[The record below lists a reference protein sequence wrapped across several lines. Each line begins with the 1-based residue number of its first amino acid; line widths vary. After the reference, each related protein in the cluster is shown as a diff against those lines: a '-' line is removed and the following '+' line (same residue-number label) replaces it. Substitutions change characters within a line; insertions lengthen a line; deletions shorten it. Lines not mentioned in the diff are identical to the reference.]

1 MNLTNVAVSE
11 KLALVVPNV
20 RRNYFPEQVP
30 HCSLFSGT
38 FRDRPREDEMVLSNL
53 ILYML
58 TL

>member
-1 MNLTNVAVSE
+1 MNLMNVAVSE
-11 KLALVVPNV
+11 KLALAVPNV
-20 RRNYFPEQVP
+20 REEYFPEQVP

-53 ILYML
+53 TLYML